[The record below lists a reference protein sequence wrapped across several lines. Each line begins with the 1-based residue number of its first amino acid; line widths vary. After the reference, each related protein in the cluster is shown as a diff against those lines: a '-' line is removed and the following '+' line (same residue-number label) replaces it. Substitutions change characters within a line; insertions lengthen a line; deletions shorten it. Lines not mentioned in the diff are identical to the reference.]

1 MDRSHLTVPARL
13 RTLQPMFTIASFY
26 RFVPVD
32 DGDDLR
38 SRLIDAC
45 TTNVVKGTI
54 LVAQEGINGTIA
66 GPSAGVEAVIS
77 LLHDD
82 DRFSVMPITWA
93 SADTDPFLRL
103 KVRAKREIVALGV
116 GDVDTSATATA
127 VAPEEWNDLIAD
139 ADTVVIDTR
148 NHYEVAIGTFRGAID
163 PGTRSFTEFPAWV
176 ASSDIDRD
184 APIAMFCTGGIR
196 CEKAT
201 AYLASQG
208 FTNLFQLEGGI
219 LSYLERTE
227 PAASRWDG
235 ECYVFDRRVSVG
247 HGLEPGTNEVCPN
260 CNRVVHDDERLH
272 LEYKRGV
279 TCGSCHD
286 TITPDRAA
294 RFAERQ
300 KQIDLAAERG
310 TVHLGRP
317 A

>member
-1 MDRSHLTVPARL
+1 
-13 RTLQPMFTIASFY
+13 MFTIASFY

-45 TTNVVKGTI
+45 TANEVKGTI
-54 LVAQEGINGTIA
+54 LVAPEGINGTIA
-66 GPSAGVEAVIS
+66 GPTAGVEAVIT

-82 DRFSVMPITWA
+82 DRFSVMPVKWA

-127 VAPEEWNDLIAD
+127 VAPEEWNDLISHP
-139 ADTVVIDTR
+139 DTVVIDTR
-148 NHYEVAIGTFRGAID
+148 NDYEVAIGTFRGATD
-163 PGTRSFTEFPAWV
+163 PGTRSFTEFPSWIT
-176 ASSDIDRD
+176 SSDIDKD
-184 APIAMFCTGGIR
+184 TPIAMFCTGGIR

-201 AYLASQG
+201 AWLASQG

-219 LSYLERTE
+219 LTYLERTE

-247 HGLEPGTNEVCPN
+247 HGLTPGTNEVCPN
-260 CNRVVHDDERLH
+260 CNRVVRDDERLH
-272 LEYKRGV
+272 PGYRRGV

-317 A
+317 T

>member
-1 MDRSHLTVPARL
+1 
-13 RTLQPMFTIASFY
+13 MFTIASFY
-26 RFVPVD
+26 RFVPVH

-45 TTNVVKGTI
+45 TTNEVKGTI
-54 LVAQEGINGTIA
+54 LVAPEGVNGTIS
-66 GPSAGVEAVIS
+66 GPSAGVETVVA

-82 DRFSVMPITWA
+82 NRFSAMPIKWA

-116 GDVDTSATATA
+116 GEVDTAATATA

-139 ADTVVIDTR
+139 PDTVVIDTR
-148 NHYEVAIGTFRGAID
+148 NDYEVAIGTFRGAID

-176 ASSDIDRD
+176 ATSDNDRD
-184 APIAMFCTGGIR
+184 TPIAMFCTGGIR

-201 AYLASQG
+201 AHLASQG
-208 FTNLFQLEGGI
+208 FTNLFQLDGGI
-219 LSYLERTE
+219 LTYLERTE
-227 PAASRWDG
+227 PAASQWEG

-247 HGLEPGTNEVCPN
+247 HGLTPGTNEVCPN
-260 CNRVVHDDERLH
+260 CNRVVGDDERMH
-272 LEYKRGV
+272 DGYRKGV